1 MALGRV
7 AVAVLSLLTF
17 LLALTVQGIL
27 KVLLIG
33 RRQVEQCLVKLT
45 AARDDLVL

>member
-33 RRQVEQCLVKLT
+33 LGLLLRTLSQR
-45 AARDDLVL
+45 AYGH